1 MQHWPGAIAALAI
14 VLVLCGSADA
24 FAGQGRFSPQAAAV
38 RSSRPA
44 AGPVCALKAQ
54 RERPAP
60 HADAAFASAPRRSFL
75 AAAAAS
81 VVGIQRVVV
90 ADDDVAK
97 EAGDPDEV
105 VVEGEM
111 RLEQGS
117 DKKLAKAGGK
127 GRAEVVLRCVG
138 KGVIS
143 KTTEEI
149 NLTDFPVRTYASQ

>member
-1 MQHWPGAIAALAI
+1 MHARGAIAALAI
-14 VLVLCGSADA
+14 VLVLCDSADA
-24 FAGQGRFSPQAAAV
+24 FASQGQFLQRAAAL
-38 RSSRPA
+38 RRSRPA
-44 AGPVCALKAQ
+44 VGPVCALKAQ

-60 HADAAFASAPRRSFL
+60 HADAASASAPRRSFL

-81 VVGIQRVVV
+81 VVGIQGVVV
-90 ADDDVAK
+90 ADDNAAK

-111 RLEQGS
+111 RLEQGA

-149 NLTDFPVRTYASQ
+149 NLSDFPVRTRASQ